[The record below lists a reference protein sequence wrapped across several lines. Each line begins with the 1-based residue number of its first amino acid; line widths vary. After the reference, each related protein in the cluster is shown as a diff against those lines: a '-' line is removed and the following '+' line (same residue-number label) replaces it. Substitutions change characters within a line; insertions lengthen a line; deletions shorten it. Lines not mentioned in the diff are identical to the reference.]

1 MNNEIVTYSVLK
13 KYVTGNCKSTFISL
27 RHWNNYEMVWDYLYN
42 KYVQWIIAN
51 HVPLCCDHDL
61 CSYRRLADSV
71 WKNIVCDIFSNIGIQ
86 CRFVIKRG
94 HIFTIPF
101 RVKLIHLIPLPKC
114 KYLGF
119 YEKLR
124 APVTL
129 WSLYLFKTPVSYFLT
144 GVQYTRIVTRGFIF
158 PHLLLSRPSK
168 IISHL
173 KHTFGTRFVILIVK
187 IQ

>member
-1 MNNEIVTYSVLK
+1 MLWSQFMFRPTV
-13 KYVTGNCKSTFISL
+13 
-27 RHWNNYEMVWDYLYN
+27 VWFCL
-42 KYVQWIIAN
+42 
-51 HVPLCCDHDL
+51 
-61 CSYRRLADSV
+61 
-71 WKNIVCDIFSNIGIQ
+71 KNIVCDIFSNIGIQ
-86 CRFVIKRG
+86 CRFVIKQGR
-94 HIFTIPF
+94 IFTIPF

-158 PHLLLSRPSK
+158 PHLLLSRRSK